1 MSKRPGCVWC
11 GIDGGKGHHWA
22 AVVDETGATVWS
34 KKIDND
40 ESAILAALGEIL
52 DLADEVR
59 WAVDISGT
67 PSALLLALLAAHG
80 QQAVYVPGRT
90 VNRMAG
96 AYRGEAKTD
105 ARDAYVIAETSRHRQ
120 DLATIDVPARLT
132 ADLALLTSHR
142 TDLVADRVRLV
153 NRLRD
158 VLTGIF
164 PALERAFD
172 YSKHKGALVLLTGYQ
187 APAAIRRRGH
197 ARLTAWLAARGA
209 RGADRE
215 GPNRDFY
222 LKKRSEGLKH
232 VQAIIALAR
241 RRASVLW
248 ALLRDNRV
256 FTPAPPV
263 TQAA

>member
-22 AVVDETGATVWS
+22 AVVDETGTTVWS

-40 ESAILAALGEIL
+40 ESAILTALGEIL

-105 ARDAYVIAETSRHRQ
+105 ARDAYVIAETARHRG
-120 DLATIDVPARLT
+120 DLATIGVPVQLA
-132 ADLALLTSHR
+132 ADLTLLTSHR
-142 TDLVADRVRLV
+142 TDLVADRVRLI

-172 YSKHKGALVLLTGYQ
+172 PTRNDQTLPRLEPGHRLPRDRLTPADTREKHAPTHPQHPATPNNVTMPPHAVGDDLHRVPVPLV
-187 APAAIRRRGH
+187 RRRGVH
-197 ARLTAWLAARGA
+197 
-209 RGADRE
+209 E
-215 GPNRDFY
+215 
-222 LKKRSEGLKH
+222 
-232 VQAIIALAR
+232 Q
-241 RRASVLW
+241 
-248 ALLRDNRV
+248 
-256 FTPAPPV
+256 PPG
-263 TQAA
+263 